1 MSLLSHWP
9 RNSGLED
16 RKDFQEDAS
25 SYSNYITR
33 DGVGIFPVGCG
44 MGVGGD
50 EERG

>member
-9 RNSGLED
+9 SNSGLED

-33 DGVGIFPVGCG
+33 DGVGIFPVGGG